1 MVNYQALD
9 SMLKNLGLLAI
20 KEMYKKVE
28 QQMQKT
34 KLGMVDY
41 MFELIQIE
49 MQARHEKHIGALLKI
64 AKLPRN
70 KLLADFD
77 VSRIPNLH
85 PSIIQNLSEGTFI
98 DKNENILIFGNPGTG
113 KTHLAISLTREWC
126 LQGRKCIFSSA
137 ANLIQQLIE
146 AKNSFK
152 LNSLLK
158 RVDKADVLIIDD
170 ISYIPCDKNEAD
182 LLFILLAERYE
193 QKSIVITSNLIFSKW
208 SQIFRDE
215 MQTAAAIDRLVHHAT
230 ILELNTE
237 SFRATS
243 AKNKLILMDNSKID
257 IFEKKVETMAL

>member
-9 SMLKNLGLLAI
+9 SMLKSLDLLAI
-20 KEMYKKVE
+20 KDMYKKVE

-41 MFELIQIE
+41 MYELVEIEIQ
-49 MQARHEKHIGALLKI
+49 AKREKHIAALLKT

-70 KLLADFD
+70 KLLAEFD

-85 PSIIQNLSEGTFI
+85 PNIIKNLSEGTFI
-98 DKNENILIFGNPGTG
+98 DKNENILIFGSPGTG

-158 RVDKADVLIIDD
+158 RMDKADVLIIDD

-182 LLFILLAERYE
+182 LLFVLLAERYE
-193 QKSIVITSNLIFSKW
+193 QKSTVITSNLIFSKW
-208 SQIFRDE
+208 NQIFKDE

-237 SFRATS
+237 SFRATN
-243 AKNKLILMDNSKID
+243 AKNKLLLTDYSKINNC
-257 IFEKKVETMAL
+257 EKEVETMAF